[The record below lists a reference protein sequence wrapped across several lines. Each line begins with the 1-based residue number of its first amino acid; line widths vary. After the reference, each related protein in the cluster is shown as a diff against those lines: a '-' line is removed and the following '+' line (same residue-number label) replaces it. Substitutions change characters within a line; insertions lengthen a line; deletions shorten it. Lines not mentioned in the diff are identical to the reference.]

1 MSEGGPVR
9 LRIAVV
15 AAAPAL
21 RAGLS
26 ALLAADPGLQPVPLD
41 DLTLAGDSPDAIV
54 IDYSLGEPER
64 AAGLAEA
71 LPDNSADP
79 DWRGPGNGW
88 PRAG

>member
-1 MSEGGPVR
+1 MSEGGPAQ

-41 DLTLAGDSPDAIV
+41 GLMLTGDNPDAIV
-54 IDYSLGEPER
+54 LDYSL
-64 AAGLAEA
+64 A
-71 LPDNSADP
+71 LRSMMNSSP
-79 DWRGPGNGW
+79 FTSGCMSHQMT
-88 PRAG
+88 